1 MGASPEPEQ
10 PIAPG
15 TQTAPM
21 DADGLLLAFVRDRDA
36 VCPHCGYNVRNLTK
50 PICPECEEPLVL
62 KVGGRTYPVRWLL
75 ATVAP
80 GIFTGVTSGIMAV
93 IFLIALS
100 VSPGSV
106 GPPFS
111 VPLGVILTGSFFL
124 ASAAVAGAIL
134 IWNRRFVRQPQP
146 RQVMWVVLV
155 WVIHLCAFF
164 IFLSYML
171 LLP

>member
-1 MGASPEPEQ
+1 MGASPEPEP

-15 TQTAPM
+15 RQTAPM

-36 VCPHCGYNVRNLTK
+36 ACPRCGYNVRNLTK
-50 PICPECEEPLVL
+50 PVCPECEEPLVL

-80 GIFTGVTSGIMAV
+80 GIFTGVASGIMAV
-93 IFLIALS
+93 MFLIALT
-100 VSPGSV
+100 VGSV
-106 GPPFS
+106 GPPSPFS

-124 ASAAVAGAIL
+124 VSAAVAGAIIL
-134 IWNRRFVRQPQP
+134 WNRRFIRQPQP
-146 RQVMWVVLV
+146 RQVMWAVLV

-164 IFLSYML
+164 IFLSYA
-171 LLP
+171 LP

>member
-10 PIAPG
+10 PISPG
-15 TQTAPM
+15 GQTAPM

-36 VCPHCGYNVRNLTK
+36 TCPRCGYNVRNLTK
-50 PICPECEEPLVL
+50 PVCPECEEPLLL
-62 KVGGRTYPVRWLL
+62 KVGGRTYPIRWLL

-93 IFLIALS
+93 IFLIALI
-100 VSPGSV
+100 V
-106 GPPFS
+106 GPARPPFS
-111 VPLGVILTGSFFL
+111 VPLDVILTGSFFL
-124 ASAAVAGAIL
+124 VSAAVAGAI
-134 IWNRRFVRQPQP
+134 IIFSRRFVRQPQS
-146 RQVMWVVLV
+146 RQVLWAVLV

-171 LLP
+171 P

>member
-1 MGASPEPEQ
+1 MGAPPNPTQ
-10 PIAPG
+10 PVDG
-15 TQTAPM
+15 
-21 DADGLLLAFVRDRDA
+21 DGLILEFVRERDA
-36 VCPHCGYNVRNLTK
+36 ACPSCGYNLRDLTK

-93 IFLIALS
+93 MFLIALT
-100 VSPGSV
+100 VGNV

-124 ASAAVAGAIL
+124 VSAAVAGAI
-134 IWNRRFVRQPQP
+134 IIFSRRFIRQPQP
-146 RQVMWVVLV
+146 RQVMWAILL

-164 IFLSYML
+164 IFLGYML
-171 LLP
+171 P

>member
-10 PIAPG
+10 PNAPG
-15 TQTAPM
+15 TQTAPI

-36 VCPHCGYNVRNLTK
+36 ACPRCGYNVRNLTK
-50 PICPECEEPLVL
+50 PVCPECEEPLVL

-93 IFLIALS
+93 MFLIRLIVAGAP
-100 VSPGSV
+100 SP
-106 GPPFS
+106 FF
-111 VPLGVILTGSFFL
+111 VPLDVILTGSFFL
-124 ASAAVAGAIL
+124 VSAAVAGAII

-146 RQVMWVVLV
+146 RQVMWAVLL

-164 IFLSYML
+164 IFLGYAVV
-171 LLP
+171 P

>member
-21 DADGLLLAFVRDRDA
+21 DADGLLLDFVRDRDA
-36 VCPHCGYNVRNLTK
+36 VCPRCGYNVRNLTK
-50 PICPECEEPLVL
+50 PVCPECEEPLLL

-80 GIFTGVTSGIMAV
+80 GIFTGITAGVMAV
-93 IFLIALS
+93 IFLI
-100 VSPGSV
+100 V
-106 GPPFS
+106 GLPPF
-111 VPLGVILTGSFFL
+111 VPLGAILTGSFLL
-124 ASAAVAGAIL
+124 ASAAVAGAIIL
-134 IWNRRFVRQPQP
+134 WSRRFVRQPQP
-146 RQVMWVVLV
+146 RQVLWAVLL

-164 IFLSYML
+164 LFLSYI

>member
-15 TQTAPM
+15 RQTAPM
-21 DADGLLLAFVRDRDA
+21 DADGLLLDFVRDRDA
-36 VCPHCGYNVRNLTK
+36 VCPRCGYNVRNLTN
-50 PICPECEEPLVL
+50 PVCPECEEPLVL

-93 IFLIALS
+93 MFLIGLI
-100 VSPGSV
+100 VGNV

-134 IWNRRFVRQPQP
+134 IWSRRFVRQPQP
-146 RQVMWVVLV
+146 RQVMWAVLL

-164 IFLSYML
+164 IFLSYTL
-171 LLP
+171 QL

>member
-15 TQTAPM
+15 RQTAPM

-36 VCPHCGYNVRNLTK
+36 VCPRCGYNVRNLTK
-50 PICPECEEPLVL
+50 PVCPECEEPLLL

-80 GIFTGVTSGIMAV
+80 GIFTGVTAGVMAV
-93 IFLIALS
+93 TFLI
-100 VSPGSV
+100 V
-106 GPPFS
+106 GPPPFGP
-111 VPLGVILTGSFFL
+111 VVAFLGSFFL
-124 ASAAVAGAIL
+124 VSAAVAGAII

-146 RQVMWVVLV
+146 RQVMWAVLV

-164 IFLSYML
+164 IFLSYTL
-171 LLP
+171 QI

>member
-1 MGASPEPEQ
+1 MGASPEPEP
-10 PIAPG
+10 PIAPAPG

-36 VCPHCGYNVRNLTK
+36 ACPRCGYNVRNLTK
-50 PICPECEEPLVL
+50 PVCPECEEPLLL

-80 GIFTGVTSGIMAV
+80 GIFTGVTAGVMV
-93 IFLIALS
+93 VVFLI
-100 VSPGSV
+100 V
-106 GPPFS
+106 GPPPF

-124 ASAAVAGAIL
+124 VSAAVAGAII
-134 IWNRRFVRQPQP
+134 IWNRRFVWQPQP
-146 RQVMWVVLV
+146 RQVMWAVLL

-164 IFLSYML
+164 IFLAYTL
-171 LLP
+171 QR

>member
-15 TQTAPM
+15 RQTAPL

-36 VCPHCGYNVRNLTK
+36 ACPRCSYNVRNLTK
-50 PICPECEEPLVL
+50 PVCPECEEPLVL

-80 GIFTGVTSGIMAV
+80 GIFTGVTSGIGAV
-93 IFLIALS
+93 IFLIALIVAPPSS
-100 VSPGSV
+100 VFV
-106 GPPFS
+106 PFW
-111 VPLGVILTGSFFL
+111 VILTGSFFL
-124 ASAAVAGAIL
+124 VSAAVAGAII

-146 RQVMWVVLV
+146 RQVLWAVLL

-164 IFLSYML
+164 IFLSYTL
-171 LLP
+171 QL